1 MGKRD
6 HSINRIE
13 WHFII
18 SCNIQ
23 NFHKYTSI
31 SLDSIF
37 YNFRFLNLYTSLA
50 VTDLQD
56 FPLAFL
62 QFNTVRY
69 AAFGVIPYQEAF
81 QTHLFSLRNAFFQRR
96 VHIQNQVMLF
106 FAVKL
111 HVQFQHRVYTH
122 YPFFPIGIRF
132 YFNALMHNGKAN
144 IWNHLSH
151 TTSTLHFRIK
161 RKHILCP
168 LKRIFLIFSRIQDK
182 N

>member
-1 MGKRD
+1 MQDRHLICPAYYFQRLPKKSFLLFSQLFSPYFLRRFPISFLKFSQKTFVTVSYTHLDVYKR
-6 HSINRIE
+6 
-13 WHFII
+13 
-18 SCNIQ
+18 Q
-23 NFHKYTSI
+23 
-31 SLDSIF
+31 
-37 YNFRFLNLYTSLA
+37 
-50 VTDLQD
+50 
-56 FPLAFL
+56 
-62 QFNTVRY
+62 
-69 AAFGVIPYQEAF
+69 
-81 QTHLFSLRNAFFQRR
+81 HLFSLRNAFFQRR